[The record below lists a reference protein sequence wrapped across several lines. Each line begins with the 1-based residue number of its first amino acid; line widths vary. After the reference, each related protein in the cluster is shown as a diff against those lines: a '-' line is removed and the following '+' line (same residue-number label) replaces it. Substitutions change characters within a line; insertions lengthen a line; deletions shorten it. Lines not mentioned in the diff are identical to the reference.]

1 MRLWDHLNEI
11 KSHIGRSW
19 VVIGDFNEGIHLS
32 ETLGG
37 HFLRVRAM
45 KSKEVMETCSLM
57 DLGFKGQKY
66 TWHIHIYVVMHI
78 AKRLDRVIVNC
89 DWRMQ
94 FLEVFVETLCGRQ
107 LLRDAL
113 VSEV

>member
-1 MRLWDHLNEI
+1 VRLWDHLNGI
-11 KSHIGRSW
+11 KSRIGRSW

-37 HFLRVRAM
+37 HFLMARAM
-45 KSKEVMETCSLM
+45 KSKEVKKTCSLM
-57 DLGFKGQKY
+57 DLGSKGQKY

-78 AKRLDRVIVNC
+78 AKRLDKAIVNC

-94 FLEVFVETLCGRQ
+94 FLEVFVETLCG
-107 LLRDAL
+107 DNY
-113 VSEV
+113 